1 MKFIASA
8 ALTLLVLVSG
18 QSFAEQTPNAGQQNN
33 RDNDYAVHAKP
44 VALGLQS
51 HGRWQRQIRR
61 IRRAVLQPRPVI
73 RFCPA
78 NAGLFSALTPHPRC
92 PTHPQ
97 AKDVDIQPGHNQPCA
112 TQLQR
117 AERFIQQQCGA
128 GKPDHRYQQR

>member
-18 QSFAEQTPNAGQQNN
+18 QSFAEQTPSAGQQNN
-33 RDNDYAVHAKP
+33 RDTMIMPFTQNQSP
-44 VALGLQS
+44 RLQS

-78 NAGLFSALTPHPRC
+78 NAGLFLP
-92 PTHPQ
+92 
-97 AKDVDIQPGHNQPCA
+97 
-112 TQLQR
+112 
-117 AERFIQQQCGA
+117 
-128 GKPDHRYQQR
+128 